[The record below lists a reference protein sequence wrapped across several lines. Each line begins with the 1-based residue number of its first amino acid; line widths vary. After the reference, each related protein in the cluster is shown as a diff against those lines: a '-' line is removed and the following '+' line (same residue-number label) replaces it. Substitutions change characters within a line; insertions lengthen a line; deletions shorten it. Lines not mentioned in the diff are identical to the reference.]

1 MMDTSIKINFAQNQ
15 EYVLICFVVN
25 PPKIK
30 RKNEILTNSS
40 LVILYSHCRRRGLF
54 SDRHM
59 NEKIELNVV

>member
-1 MMDTSIKINFAQNQ
+1 MEVNFPQNQ

-30 RKNEILTNSS
+30 GKKEIFTNLS
-40 LVILYSHCRRRGLF
+40 LMILYSHFRRRAPS

-59 NEKIELNVV
+59 NEEIKLNLVYAKFF